1 MEEVYAN
8 SYRSDN
14 QDGVMV
20 EWSQNCI
27 KIALSN
33 RRLSTFR
40 LIVLMTIDIE
50 GPLMWLTRNIYA
62 LKTLYATNSS
72 LSSVKEKM
80 EWIFFILTFLFSVC
94 FKFEN
99 ILKVYI
105 YLNGALDSKFGH
117 CWRMKVVDLV

>member
-1 MEEVYAN
+1 MKEVYAN
-8 SYRSDN
+8 SYWSDN

-20 EWSQNCI
+20 EWSQNYI

-33 RRLSTFR
+33 RRLSAFR